1 MFFINTNKAG
11 IRYSLEA
18 KFKSIRELPVR
29 QKCFFHHSH
38 STQTQQKRRMLMD
51 VQDYCKGIEMEMT
64 AWKAKLYDV
73 MRKVD
78 KLGTAEREKV
88 LPNIEDLH
96 MFLQEMTDR
105 VENLKTECPSDWS
118 PIKSE
123 IEEGTVDMR
132 GKFEETMEYIGKAA
146 PVSIPG

>member
-1 MFFINTNKAG
+1 
-11 IRYSLEA
+11 
-18 KFKSIRELPVR
+18 
-29 QKCFFHHSH
+29 
-38 STQTQQKRRMLMD
+38 MD
-51 VQDYCKGIEMEMT
+51 VQDYCRGLEVEMT

-78 KLGTAEREKV
+78 KLGSAEKEKA

-96 MFLQEMTDR
+96 MLLEEMTER
-105 VENLKTECPSDWS
+105 VELLKTECPSDWS
-118 PIKSE
+118 PMKKD

-132 GKFEETMEYIGKAA
+132 GKYEETMEYIGTAS

>member
-1 MFFINTNKAG
+1 
-11 IRYSLEA
+11 
-18 KFKSIRELPVR
+18 
-29 QKCFFHHSH
+29 
-38 STQTQQKRRMLMD
+38 MD
-51 VQDYCKGIEMEMT
+51 VQDFCKGMETEMM

-78 KLGTAEREKV
+78 KLGSAEKEKA

-96 MFLQEMTDR
+96 MLLEEMTDR

-118 PIKSE
+118 PMKKD
-123 IEEGTVDMR
+123 IEVGTIDMR
-132 GKFEETMEYIGKAA
+132 GKYEETMEYIGKAS